1 MKTKKILAS
10 ALMTALLLSA
20 GAVPAYASS
29 GYSGPLDPE
38 TGEPAQSDSGVD
50 AYSDR
55 VTVSE
60 GVYYDRTRQGFLYTV
75 SDGLQLLCTVADG
88 MITQKEVSIE
98 PDEGVEITVYQDGT
112 ALTEPD
118 LTHIY
123 EEGEY
128 IVEATVNG
136 QRYQVVA
143 FSIVG
148 DVTCSL
154 SGYTMP
160 SGFSITDATLDDQET
175 YYERGYVSMTQEGHY
190 VVDYR
195 CVRSGVSYELDIT
208 VDTTPPTLTISGL
221 DENNRARGPVTLSD
235 IEDGASIGVALDG
248 KQISYSSELTE
259 SGEYEVVLMDKAG
272 NVSRYAFTILVY
284 FDLNSLL
291 FLGIVGAAAVAV
303 IAYIVI
309 SRKRLEVR

>member
-1 MKTKKILAS
+1 MKMKSIFASVLA
-10 ALMTALLLSA
+10 AALLGA
-20 GAVPAYASS
+20 AAVPAHAAS

-38 TGEPAQSDSGVD
+38 TGEPAQSSSDVD

-60 GVYYDRTRQGFLYTV
+60 GVYYDRTRLGFLYTV
-75 SDGLQLLCTVADG
+75 SDGLQLLCTAADG
-88 MITQKEVSIE
+88 MVTQKEVSIE
-98 PDEGVEITVYQDGT
+98 PDVGVEVTVYQNGT

-123 EEGEY
+123 EVGEY
-128 IVEATVNG
+128 VVEAAVNG

-154 SGYTMP
+154 VGYTMP
-160 SGFSITDATLDDQET
+160 NGFAITDATLDDQET
-175 YYERGYVSMTQEGHY
+175 YYERNYVSMTQEGHY

-195 CVRSGVSYELDIT
+195 CVRSGVTYELDIT
-208 VDTTPPTLTISGL
+208 VDTTPPVLTISGL
-221 DENNRARGPVTLSD
+221 DENNQARGPVTLAD
-235 IEDGASIGVALDG
+235 IEDGASIGITLDG

-259 SGEYEVVLMDKAG
+259 SGEYQIVLMDKAG

-291 FLGIVGAAAVAV
+291 FLGIVGAVAAAV

-309 SRKRLEVR
+309 SRKKLEVR